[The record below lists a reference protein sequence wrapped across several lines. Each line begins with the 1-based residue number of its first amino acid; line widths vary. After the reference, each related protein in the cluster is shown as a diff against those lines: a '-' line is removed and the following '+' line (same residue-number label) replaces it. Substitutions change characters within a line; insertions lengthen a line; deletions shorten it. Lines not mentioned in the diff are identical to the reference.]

1 MPRYALLILPAFNR
15 VYGESSVRLTRAE
28 LAVFSARALDG
39 EVLGS
44 EETRIGG
51 VPYVTFETARPL
63 SEPDI
68 HLLSNLSSVYAVF
81 GLEGDLLRP
90 LGMHSRDRLSS
101 DLITIQKYAGKTNE
115 HFTKLLLNV
124 TALAGDKGLGDG
136 LQVFDPM
143 CGRGTTLNQA
153 LMYGYDAY
161 GMDVDGKD
169 FEAYTGF
176 IKTWLRNKRLKH
188 TAETVPV
195 RRERALVGRRLNVTF
210 GLSKEAVKA
219 GDVQHLAV
227 VNADTLKSRE
237 FFKPRSFDVL
247 ATDAPSRRPARQQG
261 RRRPVAQPPGAAG
274 QGRARLGRAAAPRRR
289 HGHRLEHL
297 RRQERGAGQDP
308 HGRRPPGHGLPRLR
322 ALGGRRPSS
331 ATSSWPGSPPNPRTP
346 REAWPPGPA
355 PPPAP
360 AARPQARTR
369 RSAPCR
375 APPTAAARRAR

>member
-15 VYGESSVRLTRAE
+15 VYGESAVRLTRAE

-39 EVLGS
+39 DVLGS

-63 SEPDI
+63 TDADVA
-68 HLLSNLSSVYAVF
+68 LLSNLSSVYVVF
-81 GLEGDLLRP
+81 GVEGELLRP
-90 LGMHSRDRLSS
+90 LAMRPRDRLSS

-124 TALAGDKGLGDG
+124 TALAGEKGLGDG
-136 LQVFDPM
+136 LSVFDPL

-161 GMDVDGKD
+161 GIDVDGKD
-169 FEAYTGF
+169 FEAYAGF

-227 VNADTLKSRE
+227 VNADTLRSRE
-237 FFKPRSFDVL
+237 FFKPRSFDLLV
-247 ATDAPSRRPARQQG
+247 TDAPYGVQHGSKGGGGLSRSPLELLRQAVPVWAELLRPGGAMGIAWNTYGGTRAELAEVLSDAGLHVMEYPDFEHWVDQAIVRDIIVARRP
-261 RRRPVAQPPGAAG
+261 
-274 QGRARLGRAAAPRRR
+274 
-289 HGHRLEHL
+289 
-297 RRQERGAGQDP
+297 
-308 HGRRPPGHGLPRLR
+308 
-322 ALGGRRPSS
+322 
-331 ATSSWPGSPPNPRTP
+331 TT
-346 REAWPPGPA
+346 
-355 PPPAP
+355 
-360 AARPQARTR
+360 
-369 RSAPCR
+369 
-375 APPTAAARRAR
+375 